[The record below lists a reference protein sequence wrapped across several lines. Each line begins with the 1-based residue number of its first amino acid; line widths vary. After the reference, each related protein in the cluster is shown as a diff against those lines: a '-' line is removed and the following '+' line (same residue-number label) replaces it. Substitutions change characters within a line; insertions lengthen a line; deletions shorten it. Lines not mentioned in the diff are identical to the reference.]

1 MTGELVRYE
10 SAGRVATITM
20 NRLERK
26 NALNNGLV
34 DALRQ
39 AWFRFRDSDDRV
51 AILASDDPEYYTVGA
66 DVRDL
71 PANMWHAVPGMGVE
85 IGKPVIA
92 ATAGW
97 VVGGGFVLVQMCDLC
112 VAADNTKF
120 YYPEAKLGV
129 TAGGISS
136 VAARMPHKVAM
147 EFLLVGEVLPVQRAY
162 EVGFVNKVVPLGQE
176 LDAARDYAERIA
188 ANAPVVVRTLK
199 LLAEH
204 TLPRGPLEKM
214 LDVRRIMDVV
224 NESEDRKEGVA
235 AFREKRPPEFRKFV
249 K

>member
-1 MTGELVRYE
+1 MTDDIVRYE

-20 NRLERK
+20 NRTERK
-26 NALNNGLV
+26 NALNNDLVNGLR
-34 DALRQ
+34 A
-39 AWFRFRDSDDRV
+39 AWRRFRDSDDRV
-51 AILASDDPEYYTVGA
+51 AILASSDPEYYTVGA

-71 PANMWHAVPGMGVE
+71 PTNMWHAVPGMGVD

-120 YYPEAKLGV
+120 YYPEAKLGT

-136 VAARMPHKVAM
+136 VAARIPHKIAM
-147 EFLLVGEVLPVQRAY
+147 EFLLVGEAMPLQRFY
-162 EVGFVNKVVPLGQE
+162 EVGFVNKLVPLGQE
-176 LDAARDYAERIA
+176 IAAARDYAEKIA
-188 ANAPVVVRTLK
+188 ANSPVVVQTLK
-199 LLAEH
+199 LLAEQ

-214 LDVRRIMDVV
+214 LDTRRIMDAVG
-224 NESEDRKEGVA
+224 ESADKTEGIA
-235 AFREKRPPEFRKFV
+235 AFKEKRKPNFPGR
-249 K
+249 